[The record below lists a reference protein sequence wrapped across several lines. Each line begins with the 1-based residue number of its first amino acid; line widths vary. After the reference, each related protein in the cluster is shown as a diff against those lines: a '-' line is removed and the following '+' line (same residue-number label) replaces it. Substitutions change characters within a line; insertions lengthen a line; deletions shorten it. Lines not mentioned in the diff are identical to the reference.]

1 MPSDVEIFE
10 DYLRS
15 QNLKH
20 SKPRNDIPEI
30 FLASRG
36 HFSAQELHDQVRQK
50 NSRAGFATVYRMLK
64 LLEDCGLAR
73 SMDYGDGT
81 QRYGPNRFEHHHI
94 ICLSCNRTVEFLSP
108 ELVSLP
114 RQAQR
119 QHDFTPQ
126 SHAVR
131 ILSVCTDCKKV
142 APPSSRHGTDSELE
156 IILARDALEM
166 AIANEQQG
174 LFLYNHALDAAGDT
188 MTREVFSRLA
198 AEEKEKL
205 EVLQAEFDALRH
217 RHFWLDNEPALL
229 QFDYERLESIFPKGR
244 EHIRQMVRSAS
255 PAEALQAALDAE
267 RRSYEFFRFYANQV
281 DKPQGRAIFEQF
293 AEDEERHLTVI
304 REAYDELHTRTGSL

>member
-1 MPSDVEIFE
+1 MPSDVETFE

-20 SKPRNDIPEI
+20 SKPRNDILEI

-36 HFSAQELHDQVRQK
+36 HFSAQELHEQVREK
-50 NSRAGFATVYRMLK
+50 NSRVGYATVFRTLK

-73 SMDYGDGT
+73 SMDYDDGT
-81 QRYGPNRFEHHHI
+81 QRYEPNRFEHHHI

-108 ELVSLP
+108 EPVSLL
-114 RQAQR
+114 RQAKR

-131 ILSVCTDCKKV
+131 ILSVCTDCEKV
-142 APPSSRHGTDSELE
+142 APPSSRHGADSELE

-174 LFLYNHALDAAGDT
+174 LFFYNHALDAT
-188 MTREVFSRLA
+188 CNTLTREVFSRLA
-198 AEEKEKL
+198 AEEKERL

-217 RHFWLDNEPALL
+217 RHFWLDDEPALL
-229 QFDYERLESIFPKGR
+229 RFDCERLESIFPKGR
-244 EHIRQMVRSAS
+244 EHIRQMVRSAG
-255 PAEALQAALDAE
+255 PAEALQAAIDAE
-267 RRSYEFFRFYANQV
+267 RRSYEFFRYYANQV
-281 DKPQGRAIFEQF
+281 DKPQGQAIFEQF
-293 AEDEERHLTVI
+293 AEEEERHLAVI
-304 REAYDELHTRTGSL
+304 REAYDELRTRTGSV